1 MRCFHPTELQA
12 RHSSCCAFCL
22 ACINPRLSIRITL
35 DMRFG
40 TIFLA
45 AAACVAPLFYTACTA
60 CSSKPQSP
68 EQLRQQTAAAT
79 ATLKE
84 DAKAVAGGVK
94 DGLTRP
100 SSDKPLDLNSA
111 SKSQLQTLPGIDAAT
126 ADRIVAGR
134 PYSSE
139 HELLEK
145 RVVSRDEYSKIA
157 DRITVKN

>member
-1 MRCFHPTELQA
+1 MRL
-12 RHSSCCAFCL
+12 
-22 ACINPRLSIRITL
+22 
-35 DMRFG
+35 G
-40 TIFLA
+40 TIVLA
-45 AAACVAPLFYTACTA
+45 ISVSSVAVLYTGCTA
-60 CSSKPQSP
+60 CSTKPQSP

-111 SKSQLQTLPGIDAAT
+111 SKSQLQSLPGIDSAT
-126 ADRIVAGR
+126 SDRIVAGR

-145 RVVSRDEYSKIA
+145 RIVSRDEYSKIA
-157 DRITVKN
+157 DRITVK